1 MSTGASR
8 KLRNNIFVTWSLT
21 TLVLLCLSTPS
32 TAQGETFKFEITPF
46 AAYRVGGSFDEKD
59 GDGRVEL
66 NDSNAQGIIF
76 NIKANPNGQY
86 ELLYARQGTDAIT
99 EGFLANDPTIDLDVE
114 YFHFGGTYL
123 FDGDNTRPFLAL
135 TLGLSQFDPGIID
148 SNSESFFSASLGGGV
163 QLNATRRLGVRL
175 EARVFATF
183 VDNDSNIFCAST
195 DGGGGCLIQV
205 DAKTLTQW
213 EARAGLVFRF

>member
-1 MSTGASR
+1 MTA
-8 KLRNNIFVTWSLT
+8 V
-21 TLVLLCLSTPS
+21 VCLCLSTPS
-32 TAQGETFKFEITPF
+32 AAQDKPFKFEITPF
-46 AAYRVGGSFDEKD
+46 AGYRVGGSFDEED
-59 GDGRVEL
+59 GDGGIDL

-86 ELLYARQGTDAIT
+86 ELLYARQSTDADT
-99 EGFLANDPTIDLDVE
+99 EGFFVNDPTIDLDVE

-135 TLGLSQFDPGIID
+135 TLGLSHFDPGIID

-163 QLNATRRLGVRL
+163 QLNATKRLGVRL
-175 EARVFATF
+175 EARIFTTF
-183 VDNDSNIFCAST
+183 VDSDSNIFCVST
-195 DGGGGCLIQV
+195 GEGGGCLIQV
-205 DAKTLTQW
+205 DSKTLTQW